1 MSGTVTNP
9 FETILNELAEIK
21 LAIGKIKQQPVPHEN
36 LPDSLTRD
44 EAIEHL
50 KEKGLPIKKSYFY
63 RQTADGIIPSQRIGK
78 RLVIS
83 RKELDFWIDSQK
95 YRRVTPRQ
103 KAAKLLADSATKKL
117 ERTTA

>member
-9 FETILNELAEIK
+9 FQIILNELAEIK
-21 LAIGKIKQQPVPHEN
+21 SAIGKIKQQPVPHEI

-63 RQTADGIIPSQRIGK
+63 RQTADGTIPSQRIGK

-95 YRRVTPRQ
+95 YRRVTPKQ
-103 KAAKLLADSATKKL
+103 KAAKLLAESASK
-117 ERTTA
+117 RISQ

>member
-21 LAIGKIKQQPVPHEN
+21 SAIGKIKQQPVIHEN
-36 LPDSLTRD
+36 QPDSLTRD

-63 RQTADGIIPSQRIGK
+63 RQTADGTIPSQRIGK
-78 RLVIS
+78 RLIIS

-103 KAAKLLADSATKKL
+103 KAAELLAESASK
-117 ERTTA
+117 RISQ